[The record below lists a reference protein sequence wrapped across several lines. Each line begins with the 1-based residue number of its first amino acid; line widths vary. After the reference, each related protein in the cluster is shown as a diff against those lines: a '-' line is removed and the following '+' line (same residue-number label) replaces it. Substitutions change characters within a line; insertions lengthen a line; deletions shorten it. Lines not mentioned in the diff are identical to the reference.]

1 MTNAAT
7 DLREMIATLSTDQIK
22 ELAAQAFRVAT
33 PISAYT
39 FGRCME
45 VLAARFDRRSF
56 VNVCEA
62 IQAEVA

>member
-1 MTNAAT
+1 MNAST

-22 ELAAQAFRVAT
+22 EIAVKAAHLAT
-33 PISAYT
+33 PVSAFT

-56 VNVCEA
+56 VNICEA
-62 IQAEVA
+62 IQAELA